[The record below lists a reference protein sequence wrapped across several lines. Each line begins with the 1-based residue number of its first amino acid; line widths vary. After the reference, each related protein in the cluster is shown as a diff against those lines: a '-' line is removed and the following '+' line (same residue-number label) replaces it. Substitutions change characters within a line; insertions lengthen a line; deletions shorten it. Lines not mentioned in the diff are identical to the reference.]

1 MENQT
6 FKTDDLYVS
15 THGNNS
21 WSGSLPEPNGD
32 RTDGPFA
39 TIERARDEIRR
50 RKSYVFSKQAA
61 MYSAALRGP
70 VTVWIR
76 GGVYGTPKPIVFE
89 PIDSAPVCYHA
100 YPGETPIIDGSERI
114 EGFAETTVNGKDAW
128 VADVGDARFDG
139 WSFRELFVNGERR
152 SRPRFPKNNLLTMES
167 VPGLPKSGSWQS
179 GRGYTRF
186 VARDGDIRQF
196 KQLEAIDVVYLHFWI
211 EERTGIESYDSPS
224 RTVTMKRPSAAPLFA
239 QSGSA
244 LADYYLDNVFE
255 ELTEPGEWYLDR
267 PAGKVYYIPQP
278 GEKIEEVEISA
289 PRALQLMALKGDPE
303 NNEFVEFLR
312 FEGITFQHTDWRHPD
327 PSDGAEFIT
336 VSGDHSRFESRRH
349 FRGKKA
355 AASQAA
361 CDVPGVIFLE
371 AARHCSFVDC
381 TVQNVGWYGF
391 EIADACR
398 GVAVDHCTIRQTGGG
413 GVKINGSSATDPL
426 QRRTGDHAITHNEI
440 FSCGRIFHSAVGVLV
455 MNSFNTD
462 VSHNHIYDLF
472 YTGISCGWKWGY
484 MENVARDNRI
494 EKNHIHQIGQG
505 VLSDMGGIYTLGVQ
519 PGTVIRG
526 NLIHDI
532 EKAHYGGWC
541 IYPDEGSS
549 HMLIENNVCYDTNDT
564 IFNQHYGRENL
575 VRNNV
580 FAFASSALLSHS
592 KAEYEHCSIRF
603 ERNLLITNGEPVFRV
618 GYHGSLDKPNHSSDL
633 NLIWDAGGKQ
643 PRFIERDLKTEMTLD
658 EWLAVGHDHHS
669 IFEDPKFRNL
679 AQRDFT
685 LMPDSPTGKID
696 WRPIDLSDVGPQP
709 R

>member
-1 MENQT
+1 MS
-6 FKTDDLYVS
+6 DLYVATNGS
-15 THGNNS
+15 DA
-21 WSGSLPEPNGD
+21 WSGSQPEPNND
-32 RTDGPFA
+32 RTDGPLA
-39 TIERARDEIRR
+39 TIKGARDGIRR
-50 RKSYVFSKQAA
+50 RKGHVFSKQAA
-61 MYSAALRGP
+61 HYSAALREP
-70 VTVWIR
+70 VTVWVR
-76 GGVYGTPKPIVFE
+76 GGVYSTPEPVMFE
-89 PIDSAPVCYHA
+89 PIDSAPVCYRA
-100 YPGETPIIDGSERI
+100 YPGEKPVIDGSVPI
-114 EGFAETTVNGKDAW
+114 DGWAETTVNGKDAW
-128 VADVGDARFDG
+128 VADVADVRNNG

-152 SRPRFPKNNLLTMES
+152 SRPRYPKKELFTMES
-167 VPGLPKSGSWQS
+167 VPGLPERGSWQS
-179 GRGYTRF
+179 GGGYTRF
-186 VARDGDIRQF
+186 VAHEGDIRDF
-196 KQLEAIDVVYLHFWI
+196 AQLGEIDVVYLHFWI
-211 EERTGIESYDSPS
+211 EERTGIESYDSAS
-224 RTVTMKRPSAAPLFA
+224 RTVTMKRPSAAPPFA

-267 PAGKVYYIPQP
+267 NAGKVYYLPKP
-278 GEKIEEVEISA
+278 GETIANVEISA
-289 PRALQLMALKGDPE
+289 PKALQLLAIKGNPE
-303 NNEFVEFLR
+303 KNEFVEFLR
-312 FEGITFQHTDWRHPD
+312 FEGLTFQHTDWRHPD
-327 PSDGAEFIT
+327 ASDGAEFVT
-336 VSGDHSRFESRRH
+336 VGGDHTRFESRRH

-355 AASQAA
+355 AANQAA

-398 GVAVDHCTIRQTGGG
+398 GVAVDHCTIRQTGAG
-413 GVKINGSSATDPL
+413 GVKINGSSPSDPL
-426 QRRTGDHAITHNEI
+426 ERRTGDHAVTHNEI

-462 VSHNHIYDLF
+462 ISHNHIYDLF

-484 MENVARDNRI
+484 MESVSRDNRI

-592 KAEYEHCSIRF
+592 KADYEHCSIRF
-603 ERNLLITNGEPVFRV
+603 ERNLLISNGEPVFRV
-618 GYHGSLDKPNHSSDL
+618 GYKGTLDRPNHTSDL
-633 NLIWDAGGKQ
+633 NLMWDVGGKP
-643 PRFIERDLKTEMTLD
+643 PRFIERDSSKEMSLD

-669 IFEDPKFRNL
+669 VFEDPKL
-679 AQRDFT
+679 SDVEKRDFSVA
-685 LMPDSPTGKID
+685 PGSAADRID
-696 WRPIDLSDVGPQP
+696 WQPIDLSDVGPQP